1 MGTPDNKGTVQ
12 DGAGKEAIELNILL
26 IDDDAALLEE
36 QADLLG
42 ALGYACTTA
51 ATPEAAE
58 IAFAANP
65 DINVII
71 ADWSLPGKNG
81 LSLIDHIRSTIGANR
96 AFVAILQ
103 TGHPS
108 VDLAVESMHS
118 GLADFIC
125 KPATVGMLETA
136 LQRAHQRLAELIAF
150 AAEDK
155 VYASVQAIQDSLN
168 ALMKKVGVEPA
179 ATPAPAGQAATPGQE
194 RTVTSADVKA
204 IMKARRQRGKY
215 FENDLFSDPSWDIL
229 LELTAAHLEGRQ
241 ESVTS
246 VALATSVPTSTA
258 MRRIREM
265 TDKELLHRWDD
276 PSDARRIFVA
286 LTEDTA
292 LRMVKMLSNMG
303 SPPII

>member
-1 MGTPDNKGTVQ
+1 MGTPDNRSTIQEGVS
-12 DGAGKEAIELNILL
+12 KEAIGLHILL

-36 QADLLG
+36 QADLLDV
-42 ALGYACTTA
+42 LGYSCTTA

-58 IAFAANP
+58 TAFAADPN
-65 DINVII
+65 INVII
-71 ADWSLPGKNG
+71 ADWSLPGENG
-81 LSLIDHIRSTIGANR
+81 LSLIDHMRTTIGANR

-125 KPATVGMLETA
+125 KPATAEILETA
-136 LQRAHQRLAELIAF
+136 LDRARRKLAEMSSF
-150 AAEDK
+150 AADDK
-155 VYASVQAIQDSLN
+155 VFASVQAIQDSLN

-179 ATPAPAGQAATPGQE
+179 PNEEATTKSGEPSQE
-194 RTVTSADVKA
+194 RTITSGDVKA

-265 TDKELLHRWDD
+265 TDKNLLHRWDD

-286 LTEDTA
+286 LTKDTA
-292 LRMVKMLSNMG
+292 DRMVKMLSNMDN
-303 SPPII
+303 PPII